1 MVESTK
7 KAQKSV
13 AKAAT
18 RAKNATEVT
27 KGRVKAAA
35 GKAAGNRRMQAEGKI
50 DELKGR
56 AKQAGQRV
64 KSSLDK

>member
-1 MVESTK
+1 MAERTK
-7 KAQKSV
+7 SAKKSV

-27 KGRVKAAA
+27 KGRVKTAA

-64 KSSLDK
+64 KTSLDE